1 MLKSRD
7 HIHILIDTHILKY
20 VTYISLSGTKLVRL
34 VMLHNQVPFLDPSD
48 SNVAIFG
55 SRFCLV
61 VEVKSTQE
69 LFRGPWLG

>member
-48 SNVAIFG
+48 SNVAIFRLQILPRCG
-55 SRFCLV
+55 GKKHPGV
-61 VEVKSTQE
+61 VSGT
-69 LFRGPWLG
+69 LAR